1 MKFKRER
8 SYLLYLEGDLV
19 ILDGLNNNADVFR
32 IDDFSLVN
40 SLSTKENNCVC
51 ALTSMDMLYL
61 GCHNRLIQLY

>member
-19 ILDGLNNNADVFR
+19 ILDGLNNNADVFK

-40 SLSTKENNCVC
+40 SLSTKENNSVC